1 MGQHRGSGRGPH
13 VVEHVSHLDAADQAA
28 ALGLRIDRLRRRQLE
43 GGWSAGRAD
52 EIHTLEGAYDALRA
66 LVDRRHAGPIQGST
80 PGELALA
87 GAAPERIF
95 RALLDDVASD
105 LEAGGDP
112 AQRAP
117 ARRLGVGGLA
127 LRWEGARRDVPHALE
142 PEVVAE
148 RRDLLALVVGGAAI
162 LRSIDGHGLSTRLR
176 PGRAAAGASK

>member
-13 VVEHVSHLDAADQAA
+13 VVEHTSHLDAADQAA

-43 GGWSAGRAD
+43 EGWSASRAD

-112 AQRAP
+112 ARLFTGLPHLTDADRSALVAWASWEASVCTGRALAAALVAVVHRAAEVCRMRAP
-117 ARRLGVGGLA
+117 Q
-127 LRWEGARRDVPHALE
+127 
-142 PEVVAE
+142 
-148 RRDLLALVVGGAAI
+148 
-162 LRSIDGHGLSTRLR
+162 
-176 PGRAAAGASK
+176 ASSE